1 MEKTVKLYTLSYNE
15 IKTYLFAT
23 LFIAGNIIF
32 PQLCHLVPG
41 GGFVWLPIY
50 FFTLIASYKY
60 GIKVGLL
67 TAILS
72 PVVNSLIFGMPAVA
86 MLPIILTKS
95 VLLASVAAYVAH
107 RFNKVAILP
116 ILIAVLS
123 YQVVGIAIEWIM
135 VKDLWTAVQDFRIG
149 IPGLLLQLLGGYALL
164 KAIAK
169 L

>member
-1 MEKTVKLYTLSYNE
+1 MEKTVKLYSLSYSE

-23 LFIAGNIIF
+23 LFIAGNIIL
-32 PQLCHLVPG
+32 PQLCHLIPG

-50 FFTLIASYKY
+50 FFTLIAAYKY

-72 PVVNSLIFGMPAVA
+72 PLVNSLIFGMPPVA
-86 MLPIILTKS
+86 MLPIIITKS
-95 VLLASVAAYVAH
+95 ILLASVAAFVAH

-116 ILIAVLS
+116 ILIVILS
-123 YQVVGIAIEWIM
+123 YQIIGIAIEWMM
-135 VKDLWTAVQDFRIG
+135 VKDLWVAVQDFRIG
-149 IPGLLLQLLGGYALL
+149 IPGLLFQLLGGYALL